1 MIRTPNAFPLRFR
14 CGSCADGGFLRG
26 MSADHLRMIRPD
38 GVRIGFP
45 PLKGGIN
52 PPILALLPELGKR
65 KRPGPHPARVGRE
78 NPALPHPL
86 RPDPL
91 AARPGRFD
99 SFPPPRSPCP
109 AGRAHR
115 AHRGPCCSASAA
127 IAKPWFLPGPVTMR
141 DAEAQDWPSLRAEI
155 AVSRPAGCQPLPV
168 PVDRVASGTGTNGR
182 ASHGRASAPWRQGE
196 YLLLPGISAAFSA
209 APRWRP

>member
-1 MIRTPNAFPLRFR
+1 MRAVLSQNVTCAHRETEAFNPLFLILTHNFKISVSTRVSDILRHRPPATARTPT
-14 CGSCADGGFLRG
+14 
-26 MSADHLRMIRPD
+26 
-38 GVRIGFP
+38 
-45 PLKGGIN
+45 
-52 PPILALLPELGKR
+52 
-65 KRPGPHPARVGRE
+65 
-78 NPALPHPL
+78 HPL

-99 SFPPPRSPCP
+99 SFPPPHSPCP